1 MSTARDFCH
10 DFVSKLSC
18 KENKCGCIHHS
29 DDLVGDL
36 SLGMLVSARS
46 GEITEFDPANLQLEE
61 LNELLEVFCRARCTQ
76 CGHRVKFTLVSK
88 TEYILSSGDE
98 KIIKCPVA
106 ELDWNF
112 EIAVPS
118 GRLIIANDLR
128 RVFTKEMTQAADN
141 CSLGNTLST
150 WQHTNEYAKLKMIY
164 AYVGN
169 TSPSFFQDKN
179 RIVFTNID
187 DDAYYNGDTDVV
199 DYVAAG
205 IGDYKGYVCTDL
217 WAVTAMDYST
227 FIETATQSLKLG
239 DIVAYMKDYNY
250 TIVDVEPG
258 IYKFDPVYSHLD
270 NEDDEYNCHKLVI
283 ERLRD
288 L

>member
-1 MSTARDFCH
+1 MNRRDFCH

-36 SLGMLVSARS
+36 SLGMLVSAKS
-46 GEITEFDPANLQLEE
+46 GEIAGFDPANLQLEE
-61 LNELLEVFCRARCTQ
+61 LNELLEVFCRVRCTQ

-88 TEYILSSGDE
+88 TEYILSLDDE
-98 KIIKCPVA
+98 MLTKCPVIS
-106 ELDWNF
+106 LDWNF
-112 EIAVPS
+112 EIPVPS
-118 GRLIIANDLR
+118 GKLIIANNLR
-128 RVFTKEMTQAADN
+128 RVFPKEMTRVADE
-141 CSLGNTLST
+141 CSLGNKLGM
-150 WQHTNEYAKLKMIY
+150 WNHTNEYAKLKMIY

-179 RIVFTNID
+179 RIVFTNVCED
-187 DDAYYNGDTDVV
+187 DYYDENTDTVN
-199 DYVAAG
+199 YAAAG
-205 IGDYKGYVCTDL
+205 IGGEYKGYVCTDL

-227 FIETATQSLKLG
+227 FIKTATQYLKLG
-239 DIVAYMKDYNY
+239 DIVAYMNEYDY
-250 TIVDVEPG
+250 TILDVEPG
-258 IYKFDPVYSHLD
+258 VYKFDPVYSHLD
-270 NEDDEYNCHKLVI
+270 NEDDEYNCHMLVI